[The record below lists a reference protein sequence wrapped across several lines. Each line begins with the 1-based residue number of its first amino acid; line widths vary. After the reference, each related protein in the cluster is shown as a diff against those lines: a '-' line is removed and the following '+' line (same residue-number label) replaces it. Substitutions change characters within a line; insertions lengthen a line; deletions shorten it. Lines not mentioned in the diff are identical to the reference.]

1 MTAFKER
8 MYLRS
13 FQEISKILSSTLS
26 VDEVLDHIV
35 RQITEVMNLK
45 GATIRLVN
53 PKTNRL
59 ELAAAH
65 GLSEK
70 YLKKGPVDLDKS
82 VTEALSGRP
91 VAIFDAVNDSR
102 MQYPEEAKEEGIAT
116 LVAIPMV
123 AKGKVIGVMRLVT
136 AEAREFTMEEVDFA
150 CAVAELGAQAISNA
164 KMYENRTKELNFLKG
179 LLEVSKAVNSALDV
193 KKVLHLL
200 VKTVTTALDIKGAG
214 VRLLDEK
221 RQQMELVAS
230 YGLSERYITK
240 GPVGTD
246 KSITDAMMGKAVS
259 IYDVDQDPRATY
271 RQGVGGRRH
280 QVHPVGAHQPQG
292 QRHRGHAHLYQRTPG
307 VQRRRDH
314 LYLLPGGAGGP
325 GHGKRPPLPEA
336 QGRIRGVDGRHV
348 SFYRFYPVL
357 LGQPDGAR
365 PDRAR
370 KVLQGPP
377 QFRRHCQGS
386 SCRTCR
392 RPASPVRRSRG
403 GQAPGQRLPAGP
415 PFPPRKRREPAS
427 IAPLP
432 PPFHPQE
439 KRCPTTTK
447 KTTWRGLTK
456 SASTAP
462 ISMITS

>member
-1 MTAFKER
+1 MAAFKER

-13 FQEISKILSSTLS
+13 FQEISKVLSSTLS

-70 YLKKGPVDLDKS
+70 YLKKGTVDLDKS

-91 VAIFDAVNDSR
+91 VAIFDAVNDPR
-102 MQYPEEAKEEGIAT
+102 MQYPQEAKEEGIAT

-136 AEAREFTMEEVDFA
+136 AEPREFTMEEVDFA

-179 LLEVSKAVNSALDV
+179 LLEVSKAINSALDV
-193 KKVLHLL
+193 KKVLNLL

-230 YGLSERYITK
+230 YGLSDRYITK

-259 IYDVDQDPRATY
+259 IYDVDSDPRATY
-271 RQGVGGRRH
+271 PQQAAEEGIKSILSVPINLKGNVIGVMRIYTSEPREFSDDEITFISSLAEQAALGMENAR
-280 QVHPVGAHQPQG
+280 
-292 QRHRGHAHLYQRTPG
+292 LYQKLKGEYEEMMGDMYRFTGFTRFRLGRDLSPEGFARLSPG
-307 VQRRRDH
+307 AIARVAGFFRDRAPGRPGGQARASASLPPPLLRRRRDAT
-314 LYLLPGGAGGP
+314 G
-325 GHGKRPPLPEA
+325 PPL
-336 QGRIRGVDGRHV
+336 
-348 SFYRFYPVL
+348 S
-357 LGQPDGAR
+357 
-365 PDRAR
+365 
-370 KVLQGPP
+370 PP
-377 QFRRHCQGS
+377 
-386 SCRTCR
+386 
-392 RPASPVRRSRG
+392 
-403 GQAPGQRLPAGP
+403 L
-415 PFPPRKRREPAS
+415 
-427 IAPLP
+427 
-432 PPFHPQE
+432 HPQE
-439 KRCPTTTK
+439 K
-447 KTTWRGLTK
+447 
-456 SASTAP
+456 
-462 ISMITS
+462 